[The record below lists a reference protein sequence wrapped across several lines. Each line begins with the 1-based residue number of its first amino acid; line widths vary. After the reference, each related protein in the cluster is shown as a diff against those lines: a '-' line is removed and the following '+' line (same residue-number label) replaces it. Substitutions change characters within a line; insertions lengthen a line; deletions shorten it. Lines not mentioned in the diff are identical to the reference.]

1 MERLSN
7 SKWAFLLICLIT
19 SLTMS
24 AQKAT
29 MYSTT
34 HAERWVKS
42 TIKMQTATVAD
53 VTVSDEQL
61 QPVEGFG
68 GTFSEKAWD
77 AMQVLDDQQ
86 RLALMQEFFASD
98 GINFC
103 WGRTPVGGNDMSLST
118 YTYNDVPN
126 DWTQRNFSIA
136 RDRYILLPMIKLALK
151 VRPDLRMWASPWTPP
166 YWMKLSEHYS
176 MKSDG
181 VNHTETGHNRM
192 DPNYN
197 VYPNI
202 TGFKM
207 TEGCLRSYAIY
218 FSKYIQEY
226 AKEGVNIEILMPQN
240 ELQWEPCWQCCT
252 WRAEDFAIF
261 VGKYLGP
268 QFEQDGIK
276 TQIWLGTY
284 NHPDPTYVT
293 RFFQGRDVKK
303 YVRGIGIQWTGMQ
316 ALPTINKEFSDMPIM
331 QTEGICGDGENDWG
345 ALERSWERIVH
356 CFNNGARSYMQWNLV
371 LDQDKKSLF
380 DWTQNSLVNIDRT
393 TGQIIRNDE
402 YYLMKHL
409 SHFVQDGSHL
419 LKTIEDKRTAPGDA
433 SLAKNMLAFVTKE
446 GQKVIVVYNPSD
458 AESQKV
464 INIDGKTMSLT
475 LKAKSINTIV
485 L

>member
-1 MERLSN
+1 MRLSV
-7 SKWAFLLICLIT
+7 LLIC
-19 SLTMS
+19 SLFVSSMF

-34 HAERWVKS
+34 HADRWVKS
-42 TIKMQTATVAD
+42 TIKMQTVTSAD
-53 VTVSDEQL
+53 VTVFNEQL
-61 QPVEGFG
+61 QPVDGFG

-77 AMQVLDDQQ
+77 AMQVLTAEQ
-86 RLALMQEFFASD
+86 RLLLMQEFFGAD

-103 WGRTPVGGNDMSLST
+103 WGRTPVAGNDMSLST

-136 RDRYILLPMIKLALK
+136 RDRYILLPMIKLALQ

-192 DPNYN
+192 DANYN

-207 TEGCLRSYAIY
+207 TDGCLRSYAIY

-226 AKEGVNIEILMPQN
+226 AKEGVNIEVLMPQN

-252 WRAEDFAIF
+252 WRAEDYTIF
-261 VGKYLGP
+261 IGKYLGP

-276 TQIWLGTY
+276 TQIWMGTY
-284 NHPDPTYVT
+284 NHPDPSYVT
-293 RFFQGRDVKK
+293 RFFQGRDVNK

-316 ALPTINKEFSDMPIM
+316 ALPTIYKEFPEVPIM

-393 TGQIIRNDE
+393 TGAVTRNDE

-409 SHFVQDGSHL
+409 SHFVQGGSHM
-419 LKTIEDKRTAPGDA
+419 LKTTEDKN
-433 SLAKNMLAFVTKE
+433 LLAFITKE
-446 GQKVIVVYNPSD
+446 GQKVIIVYNPSD
-458 AESQKV
+458 AVSQKV
-464 INIDGKTMSLT
+464 ITIDDKMLT
-475 LKAKSINTIV
+475 LKLKAKSINTIV